1 MILRDGWFKS
11 NGKVIIF
18 EPFVGAKQGH
28 ASIQYLAILAKLLL
42 DFQDV
47 PSVCRAALLACAMNL
62 AIALSDA
69 STLAKSISRWWMAST
84 NLPI

>member
-1 MILRDGWFKS
+1 
-11 NGKVIIF
+11 
-18 EPFVGAKQGH
+18 
-28 ASIQYLAILAKLLL
+28 LAILAKLLL